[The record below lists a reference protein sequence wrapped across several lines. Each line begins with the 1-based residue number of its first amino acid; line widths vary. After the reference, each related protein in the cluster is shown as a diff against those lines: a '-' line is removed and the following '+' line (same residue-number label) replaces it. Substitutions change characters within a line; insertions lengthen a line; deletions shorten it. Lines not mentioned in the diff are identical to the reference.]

1 MQVILNLN
9 KDDMF
14 LVMRAHTCVIRVF
27 AVITRFTCMPPL
39 QKYAVLKTF
48 STHWECVFRHCNIAN
63 HNTMHTFFIANVV
76 QLTIPSMT
84 LQFIFT
90 FDVSDACLYS

>member
-14 LVMRAHTCVIRVF
+14 LVMRAHSFVIRVF

-39 QKYAVLKTF
+39 QKYAVLKNIFNTLGM
-48 STHWECVFRHCNIAN
+48 CVSA
-63 HNTMHTFFIANVV
+63 
-76 QLTIPSMT
+76 L
-84 LQFIFT
+84 
-90 FDVSDACLYS
+90 